1 MYKILIVEDEL
12 DIRENIQ
19 QILELKDFATITAEN
34 GWQGLQMAQKHQPDL
49 ILCDIMMPLLD
60 GYGLLKTLRQDVT
73 TGSIPFI
80 FLTAKAEHADLRQ
93 AMKLG
98 ADDYLTK
105 PFQLDEL
112 LQVIATQLEK
122 HQIVTQQYKGKIEQ
136 MEAQI
141 NYLARHDTLSN
152 LPNQLFLEEYF
163 NQTRVQVYHQNDQFL
178 PLLLLDINIVYQ
190 SKLLFE
196 PSFRHFLC
204 KNIGERLNDLKHNN
218 QAIDLIAYLETNQL
232 ALLLKPTQD
241 SKVVAEIAEQILESL
256 SQPIGLNDQQ
266 ISIQTIIGIACYPN
280 DGLQLNQLLT
290 HAEITL
296 EHYKLD
302 KTNRYHFYHQEIL
315 NVIFRKVLLECD
327 FLSAIENKE
336 FELYYQPQIHTK
348 TGRVI
353 GVEALIRWHHPQH
366 GLISPAEFIP
376 IAEQSGFII
385 SLGEWVLKTACLQI
399 KNLQLEEFDNLKLA
413 VNISAHQF
421 EQENFIRRVL
431 EIIEETN
438 FDIKQL
444 ELELTETVFV
454 HDIEAVKLKMKALKS
469 QGIELSIDD
478 FGTGYSSFKYLREFS
493 FNNLKIDR
501 YFITNIDNLTDKQSI
516 IKGIIQMAHHLNINI
531 IAEGVET
538 QEELN
543 WLKQNRCDVIQGYF
557 FSRPLPI
564 EDLKIFLLAKYSKE
578 QGTGNKTNRKIT

>member
-241 SKVVAEIAEQILESL
+241 SKVVAEIAEQV
-256 SQPIGLNDQQ
+256 
-266 ISIQTIIGIACYPN
+266 
-280 DGLQLNQLLT
+280 
-290 HAEITL
+290 
-296 EHYKLD
+296 
-302 KTNRYHFYHQEIL
+302 YH
-315 NVIFRKVLLECD
+315 
-327 FLSAIENKE
+327 
-336 FELYYQPQIHTK
+336 
-348 TGRVI
+348 
-353 GVEALIRWHHPQH
+353 
-366 GLISPAEFIP
+366 
-376 IAEQSGFII
+376 
-385 SLGEWVLKTACLQI
+385 
-399 KNLQLEEFDNLKLA
+399 NL
-413 VNISAHQF
+413 
-421 EQENFIRRVL
+421 
-431 EIIEETN
+431 
-438 FDIKQL
+438 
-444 ELELTETVFV
+444 
-454 HDIEAVKLKMKALKS
+454 
-469 QGIELSIDD
+469 
-478 FGTGYSSFKYLREFS
+478 
-493 FNNLKIDR
+493 
-501 YFITNIDNLTDKQSI
+501 
-516 IKGIIQMAHHLNINI
+516 
-531 IAEGVET
+531 
-538 QEELN
+538 
-543 WLKQNRCDVIQGYF
+543 
-557 FSRPLPI
+557 
-564 EDLKIFLLAKYSKE
+564 
-578 QGTGNKTNRKIT
+578 

>member
-12 DIRENIQ
+12 QIRENIQ
-19 QILELKDFATITAEN
+19 QILELQDFAAITAEN
-34 GWQGLQMAQKHQPDL
+34 GWEGLQMAQKHQPNL
-49 ILCDIMMPLLD
+49 IICDIMMPLLD
-60 GYGLLKTLRQDVT
+60 GYGLLKTLRQDVNT
-73 TGSIPFI
+73 SDIPFI

-105 PFQLDEL
+105 PFQVDEL
-112 LQVIATQLEK
+112 LQVISIQLEK
-122 HQIVTQQYKGKIEQ
+122 HQIVNQQYKGKIEQ

-163 NQTRVQVYHQNDQFL
+163 NQTRVQVYNQDDQFL
-178 PLLLLDINIVYQ
+178 PLLLLDINILYQ
-190 SKLLFE
+190 SKLLLE
-196 PSFRHFLC
+196 PSLRHFLC
-204 KNIGERLNDLKHNN
+204 KDIGERLNNLKHNN

-232 ALLLKPTQD
+232 ALLLKPSQD
-241 SKVVAEIAEQILESL
+241 SKVVAEIAQQILESL
-256 SQPIGLNDQQ
+256 SDPLCLNNQQ
-266 ISIQTIIGIACYPN
+266 ILIQTRIGISCYPN
-280 DGLQLNQLLT
+280 DGLQLNELLT

-302 KTNRYHFYHQEIL
+302 RTNRYHFYHQEIL
-315 NVIFRKVLLECD
+315 NIVFRKVILECD
-327 FLSAIENKE
+327 FLSAIENGE
-336 FELYYQPQIHTK
+336 FELYYQPQVNSK
-348 TGRVI
+348 TGKTMS
-353 GVEALIRWHHPQH
+353 VEALIRWNHPEH
-366 GLISPAEFIP
+366 GFISPAEFIP

-385 SLGEWVLKTACLQI
+385 SLGEWVLRTACLQI
-399 KNLQLEEFDNLKLA
+399 KNLQLEEFGNLKLA
-413 VNISAHQF
+413 VNISAYQF
-421 EQENFIRRVL
+421 QEENFIHRVV
-431 EIIEETN
+431 EIVEETN
-438 FDIKQL
+438 FDMKQL
-444 ELELTETVFV
+444 ELELTETVFIQ
-454 HDIEAVKLKMKALKS
+454 DIEAVKLKMKELKS

-501 YFITNIDNLTDKQSI
+501 YFITSIDKLTDKQSI

-538 QEELN
+538 QTELN
-543 WLKQNRCDVIQGYF
+543 WLKQNGCDVIQGYF

-564 EDLKIFLLAKYSKE
+564 ENLKIFLLAEHQK
-578 QGTGNKTNRKIT
+578 

>member
-353 GVEALIRWHHPQH
+353 GVEALIRWHHPEH

>member
-19 QILELKDFATITAEN
+19 QILELKDFTAITAEN
-34 GWQGLQMAQKHQPDL
+34 GWEGLQMAQKHQPDL
-49 ILCDIMMPLLD
+49 IVCDIMMPLLD
-60 GYGLLKTLRQDVT
+60 GYGLLKTLRQDVAT
-73 TGSIPFI
+73 ASIPFI

-105 PFQLDEL
+105 PFQLDKL
-112 LQVIATQLEK
+112 LQVISTQLEK
-122 HQIVTQQYKGKIEQ
+122 RQIVTQQYKGKIEQ
-136 MEAQI
+136 MEAQV
-141 NYLARHDTLSN
+141 NHLARHDNLSN

-163 NQTRVQVYHQNDQFL
+163 NQTRLQVYNEDGQFL
-178 PLLLLDINIVYQ
+178 PLLLLDINILYQ

-196 PSFRHFLC
+196 PSLRHFLC
-204 KNIGERLNDLKHNN
+204 KNIGERLNNLKQNN

-241 SKVVAEIAEQILESL
+241 SKLVAEIAQQILESL
-256 SQPIGLNDQQ
+256 SQPISLNDQQ
-266 ISIQTIIGIACYPN
+266 IFVQTRIGISCYPN
-280 DGLQLNQLLT
+280 DGLQLNELLT
-290 HAEITL
+290 YAEITL

-302 KTNRYHFYHQEIL
+302 KTNCYHFYHQEIL

-336 FELYYQPQIHTK
+336 FELYYQPQINTK
-348 TGRVI
+348 TGKTI
-353 GVEALIRWHHPQH
+353 GVEALIRWHHPEH

-376 IAEQSGFII
+376 IAEQSGFIVP
-385 SLGEWVLKTACLQI
+385 LGEWILKTACLQI
-399 KNLQLEEFDNLKLA
+399 KNLELEEVENFKLA
-413 VNISAHQF
+413 VNISAYQF
-421 EQENFIRRVL
+421 QQENFSQRVL

-438 FDIKQL
+438 FDMKQL
-444 ELELTETVFV
+444 ELELTETVFIQ
-454 HDIEAVKLKMKALKS
+454 DLEAVKLKMKELKS

-493 FNNLKIDR
+493 FNNLKVDR
-501 YFITNIDNLTDKQSI
+501 YFITNIDKLRDKQSI
-516 IKGIIQMAHHLNINI
+516 VKVIIQMAHDLMINI

-543 WLKQNRCDVIQGYF
+543 WLKQNHCDVIQGYF

-564 EDLKIFLLAKYSKE
+564 ENLKIFLLAEHQK
-578 QGTGNKTNRKIT
+578 